1 MVLHLKTESNR
12 YTFVDFLSYLF
23 HLQIPGKMQGYNWLN
38 ETIDLPPVEIMPPVL
53 KGLLDANGNQYYTV
67 TGEHCI
73 LEIDGL
79 LSVCLKVKR
88 KLNCLYGNYIY
99 ICNTAYCCIDYDTT
113 DTSKHFRIYETK
125 LHSNT
130 IHFTDLLFK
139 FQSLNSTLLLIS
151 SIQFD

>member
-99 ICNTAYCCIDYDTT
+99 ICNTAYCCIDYILPTQENT
-113 DTSKHFRIYETK
+113 LEYMKQSYTVIQYTLQIYF
-125 LHSNT
+125 SS
-130 IHFTDLLFK
+130 FK
-139 FQSLNSTLLLIS
+139 V
-151 SIQFD
+151 